1 MPPKLRGQGL
11 LLVARRGRPP
21 PGRAP
26 HPIKGG
32 KPRRHAG
39 AGAHP
44 PDSAT
49 SARATRAARRAPTK
63 RAGGGP

>member
-21 PGRAP
+21 PGCAR

-32 KPRRHAG
+32 RPRRLAG
-39 AGAHP
+39 AGTHP

-49 SARATRAARRAPTK
+49 STCATRAARRAPTK
-63 RAGGGP
+63 